1 VFLHLTLVCEE
12 EKEEEE
18 EQEEDAEEEEEEE
31 EGRAI
36 GHKLARSLLLL

>member
-1 VFLHLTLVCEE
+1 MFLHLTLVCEE